1 MNPAEAIPGRF
12 AGTRGSHHHDLPY
25 NGARP
30 APLIWAIDKPG
41 GELLGP
47 LAIVQFGGLVSAT
60 ILNLLIIPATAKLF
74 SRWISSRRKELEA
87 TS

>member
-1 MNPAEAIPGRF
+1 MTSASTILG
-12 AGTRGSHHHDLPY
+12 LL
-25 NGARP
+25 
-30 APLIWAIDKPG
+30 PLIWAIDKPG

-74 SRWISSRRKELEA
+74 SRWISARRKELE
-87 TS
+87 SKS